1 MPLIINGLN
10 IHTEKAIMP
19 TSGIIV
25 EQDKIASIFS
35 LEFAE
40 KQNAIEFPHT
50 WHLIPGM
57 IDLHMHGAM
66 GVDVMDATPD
76 ALTIISKTLA
86 KEGVTAFLGATMTAK
101 TQAIEKAL
109 NNANEYIA
117 SQTQNII
124 GAEMLGIHLE
134 GPFISSQK
142 IGAQNPK
149 FVHTP
154 DLKLIKHWQKLSNN
168 LIKIVTLA
176 PEEREA
182 LKLIKYLVKEKII
195 AAIGHS
201 NATYEQAQAAIKA
214 GCDYVTHIF
223 NAMRP
228 LHHRDPGAVAA
239 LLVDDNV
246 SVEIIADG
254 IHLAPGTIE
263 LILKTKGFEK
273 IILVTDAMRAKGMK
287 NGKYDLGG
295 QEVTVKGPEA
305 RLKDGSLAGSVL
317 TMDCAIRNFMQ
328 FTRCDLSSIIKLTAV
343 NPAKKLGIFDRKGS
357 VAVGKDADFV
367 VLDDKFQVRMT
378 VCRGQIV
385 YQV

>member
-1 MPLIINGLN
+1 MSLIINGLN
-10 IHTEKAIMP
+10 VHTEKAVMP
-19 TSGIIV
+19 ASGIIV

-40 KQNAIEFPHT
+40 KQHAIEFPYT

-66 GVDVMDATPD
+66 GADVMDATPD
-76 ALTIISKTLA
+76 ALAIISKTLA
-86 KEGVTAFLGATMTAK
+86 KEGVTAFLGATMTLDTK
-101 TQAIEKAL
+101 AIEKAL
-109 NNANEYIA
+109 TNVAEYITN
-117 SQTQNII
+117 QTKNII
-124 GAEMLGIHLE
+124 GAEMLGVHLE

-154 DLKLIKHWQKLSNN
+154 DLKLIKRWQKLSNN

-176 PEEREA
+176 PEEPQA
-182 LKLIKYLVKEKII
+182 LKLIKYLVEEKII

-201 NATYEQAQAAIKA
+201 DATYEQSQAAIEA
-214 GCDYVTHIF
+214 GCDYATHIF

-228 LHHRDPGAVAA
+228 LHHRDPGVVAA
-239 LLVDDNV
+239 LLADDNV

-263 LILKTKGFEK
+263 LILKAKGLEK
-273 IILVTDAMRAKGMK
+273 IVLVTDAMRAKGMK
-287 NGKYDLGG
+287 DGKYDLGG
-295 QEVTVKGPEA
+295 QEVTVKGHEA
-305 RLKDGSLAGSVL
+305 RLEDGVLAGSVL
-317 TMDCAIRNFMQ
+317 TMDCAIHNFMQ
-328 FTRCDLSSIIKLTAV
+328 FTHCDLPEIIKLTAI
-343 NPAKKLGIFDRKGS
+343 NPAKKLGIFDKKGS
-357 VAVGKDADFV
+357 IAVGKDADFV
-367 VLDDKFQVRMT
+367 VLDENYQVRMT

-385 YQV
+385 YQT